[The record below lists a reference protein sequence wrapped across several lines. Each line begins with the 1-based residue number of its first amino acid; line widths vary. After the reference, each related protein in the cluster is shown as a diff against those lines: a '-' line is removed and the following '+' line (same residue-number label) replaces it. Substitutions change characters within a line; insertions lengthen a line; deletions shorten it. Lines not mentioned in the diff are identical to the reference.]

1 MPVDSMRPRRGS
13 ARRVA
18 VDPDDGATHL
28 LLAQVAVRR
37 LDAARSPG
45 RTVPRGLGATGPGPP
60 RPGPR
65 LRSESGR
72 HAPGLPGPGPA
83 SLAALEEAEAAWLE
97 ALRISPTAP
106 EAGWYLL
113 ELYYIQGRQEEA
125 RRLALRLYEV
135 EPDPHDRVRLL
146 LELLRPDARP
156 PAPGSIAMLLEPV
169 VRQNSHDL
177 HSAIALGLAMVR
189 NGELDRGL
197 DLLRP
202 TVERHPEN
210 PVAWEAWLT
219 GLDDGGRIDELG
231 AALDRIPPALAADP
245 RFARFRGRVAQE
257 RHDWRAAAGEY
268 RRGLRHDPHDA
279 KLRYRLALALR
290 GVGASAEAEPLERD
304 HRAYQA
310 ALIEARPLYEEA
322 NAIKTL
328 GVEPHPDLCRRLAD
342 IASAW
347 AYATSSGLVST
358 GSGRPAE
365 RSGQPGCD
373 SATRYSQCT
382 RGCPG
387 RNPVHSCRRQDPT
400 EARGPVPLRRGPA
413 CRGGRSLGRSPNG
426 GTRSY
431 ASSSPSF
438 DPCRMTDLS
447 TIAAGRGKTG
457 SRGWATP
464 TDLSSCPVGVAR
476 PTTTRIR

>member
-1 MPVDSMRPRRGS
+1 M
-13 ARRVA
+13 
-18 VDPDDGATHL
+18 
-28 LLAQVAVRR
+28 
-37 LDAARSPG
+37 
-45 RTVPRGLGATGPGPP
+45 
-60 RPGPR
+60 
-65 LRSESGR
+65 
-72 HAPGLPGPGPA
+72 
-83 SLAALEEAEAAWLE
+83 
-97 ALRISPTAP
+97 
-106 EAGWYLL
+106 
-113 ELYYIQGRQEEA
+113 
-125 RRLALRLYEV
+125 
-135 EPDPHDRVRLL
+135 RLL

-268 RRGLRHDPHDA
+268 RRSLRHDPHDA

-290 GVGASAEAEPLERD
+290 QVGASAEAEPLERD

-328 GVEPHPDLCRRLAD
+328 GVEPHPELYRRLAD
-342 IASAW
+342 HRERM
-347 AYATSSGLVST
+347 
-358 GSGRPAE
+358 GR
-365 RSGQPGCD
+365 RD
-373 SATRYSQCT
+373 
-382 RGCPG
+382 
-387 RNPVHSCRRQDPT
+387 
-400 EARGPVPLRRGPA
+400 EARAWYRLALHDR
-413 CRGGRSLGRSPNG
+413 PNDQVSRAAIQRLATPG
-426 GTRSY
+426 ALAGAPDET
-431 ASSSPSF
+431 PST
-438 DPCRMTDLS
+438 P
-447 TIAAGRGKTG
+447 AAGETQPEPAVPHR
-457 SRGWATP
+457 
-464 TDLSSCPVGVAR
+464 
-476 PTTTRIR
+476 